1 MQVYSLEEIL
11 SFIKRGEVFSGQLSS
26 SGCHIKIEQYLPV
39 VCTAIHTGHELR
51 EDLLKHCQLTKE
63 ERDTHEARLTDE
75 LIASQPITLT
85 CLDSRLEYDLDCP
98 KALSTS
104 YKLTTKQK
112 LWDKPLTTKQRS
124 LSHYKHDA
132 FFQIYSAL
140 ITKLESQFGKVIVF
154 DIKAYTPLETDKLA
168 PLFDIATAQIDMSRW
183 QSVVNKFHAELKKSS
198 VPNIDTSADL
208 NAVNRGMGY
217 LTTHTNAHFDRTL
230 VLSTQIKKVYLDANN
245 GDVFPLVVDA
255 LKLGLKQSLSET
267 SAFFQRK
274 INLRSKVCGANM
286 LSSAIEPA
294 VLNVD
299 AMIYKLA
306 QGVETLKY
314 VNPVNLTAERRR
326 FERAPSRFT
335 PNFHYKQLPI
345 DANGFKQNLYR
356 VPIES
361 ISDPAMKQLYSD
373 MIHSLSEEVDLL
385 SSVGQESFLYNS
397 LRHYG
402 RPDTQSI
409 NNAKFLLYAKEIE
422 ENGGEILDAKS
433 ACELMKQQASDWGMK
448 CKVNLSSAILA
459 RAMVSSTPPQLK
471 VNTHAK
477 FSFAEVQRLNHH
489 ELGVHMATTL
499 NSRQQPLK
507 ALRLGLPGATET
519 QEGLAIM
526 AEYNAGYMAHN
537 RLNTLAYRVLAVD
550 SMLKEQNFY
559 HTYSFLVDEMGMSK
573 DDAFVTTTRVY
584 RGGGLTKDH
593 LYLSGFVTIK
603 QLSAERDLTNLMIGK
618 TGSQYLDLIDELVQR
633 NWLTAPKFII
643 NSQQDKSSDQ
653 LNKDE
658 TEDDKASSLS
668 FLIESLRG

>member
-1 MQVYSLEEIL
+1 MQRYSLEEIL
-11 SFIKRGEVFSGQLSS
+11 DFIKQGEVFAGQLSS
-26 SGCHIKIEQYLPV
+26 SGCYIKIEQYLPV

-51 EDLLKHCQLTKE
+51 EDRLKYCLLTAE
-63 ERDTHEARLTDE
+63 ERDSHEARLTYE
-75 LIASQPITLT
+75 LIASQPITLSS
-85 CLDSRLEYDLDCP
+85 LDSRLEYDLDYP

-104 YKLTTKQK
+104 YKLMTEQA
-112 LWDKPLTTKQRS
+112 LWKRPLSATQR
-124 LSHYKHDA
+124 LISHNKHDA
-132 FFQIYSAL
+132 FFQIYTAL
-140 ITKLESQFGKVIVF
+140 ITKLESLFGKVIVF
-154 DIKAYTPLETDKLA
+154 DIKAYTPQEADTSA
-168 PLFDIATAQIDMSRW
+168 PLFDISTTQIDMSRW
-183 QSVVNKFHAELKKSS
+183 QSVVNKFHSELTKTS
-198 VPNIDTSADL
+198 VPNMDTSVAL
-208 NAVNRGMGY
+208 NVISRGMGY

-230 VLSTQIKKVYLDANN
+230 VLAIHIKKVYLDAQN

-274 INLRSKVCGANM
+274 INQKNKVCGANM

-299 AMIYKLA
+299 ALIYKLA

-314 VNPVNLTAERRR
+314 VNPVNLTMERHR
-326 FERAPSRFT
+326 FERAPSRFK
-335 PNFHYKQLPI
+335 PNFHYRQLPI
-345 DANGFKQNLYR
+345 DANAFKYNLYR

-361 ISDPAMKQLYSD
+361 ILDPAMKQLYSD
-373 MIHSLSEEVDLL
+373 MIHSLSEQIDLL
-385 SSVGQESFLYNS
+385 SSVGQEAFLYNS

-402 RPDTQSI
+402 RPDAQSI

-422 ENGGEILDAKS
+422 ENSGEILDAKS

-448 CKVNLSSAILA
+448 CKVNLSSSILA

-477 FSFAEVQRLNHH
+477 FSYAEVQRLNHH

-499 NSRQQPLK
+499 NARHQALK

-559 HTYSFLVDEMGMSK
+559 QTYSYLVDELGMK
-573 DDAFVTTTRVY
+573 EDDAFVTTTRVY

-633 NWLTAPKFII
+633 NWLTPPKFVIH
-643 NSQQDKSSDQ
+643 NQQNNDSEIHNISDIEA
-653 LNKDE
+653 NK
-658 TEDDKASSLS
+658 TSSLS
-668 FLIESLRG
+668 YLIESLRG